1 MFWEGEGVS
10 VKNVLLALM
19 EDEPRGT
26 YQLKA
31 LFEERT
37 GNTWPMNIGQVY
49 QTLQRME
56 RDGLVEVV
64 GRTSQGGRS
73 ADTYGLTD
81 AGREALAHWWATPV
95 LRSRTERDELVMR
108 IAVASGSRSIDLRS
122 LIQGQREAT
131 VRELRAVTKLLSK
144 VTRGN
149 LTAYLMLQRR
159 IFDLE
164 SENRW
169 LDHIESVALAAQVK
183 E

>member
-1 MFWEGEGVS
+1 MS
-10 VKNVLLALM
+10 VRDVLLALM

-49 QTLQRME
+49 QTIQRME

-64 GRTSQGGRS
+64 GQTSQGQRT
-73 ADTYGLTD
+73 ADVYGLTA
-81 AGREALAHWWATPV
+81 AGREALAEWWATPV

-108 IAVASGSRSIDLRS
+108 IAVATGSRQINLRS
-122 LIQGQREAT
+122 LIQEQREAT
-131 VRELRAVTKLLSK
+131 IRELRAVTKLLTK
-144 VTRGN
+144 VSRDN

-169 LDHIESVALAAQVK
+169 LDHIESVALAAQAK